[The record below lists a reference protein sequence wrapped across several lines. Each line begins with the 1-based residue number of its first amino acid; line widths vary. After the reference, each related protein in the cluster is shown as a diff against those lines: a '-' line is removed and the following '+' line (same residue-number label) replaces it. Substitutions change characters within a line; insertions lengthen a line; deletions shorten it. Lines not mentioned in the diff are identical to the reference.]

1 MKINIIEEILLA
13 YKKHKSLVEKC
24 NKAKYKIKP
33 EYENIG
39 NLLDSLV
46 EQIKET
52 ATINEIDTILKLID
66 IYKTTKVFWL
76 KEVIVDILNEGYCF
90 NDKNYLQEGKMTE
103 LTEEFK
109 EPKVPYPFIPD
120 VPPNFSFDP
129 IPNPLL
135 PDSKKLNTIWC
146 ENIPNPDANG
156 ITTNVTT
163 SKHNK

>member
-13 YKKHKSLVEKC
+13 YKKHKSLMEK
-24 NKAKYKIKP
+24 NSENEHIKS
-33 EYENIG
+33 EYENIS
-39 NLLDSLV
+39 NLLNSLV

-52 ATINEIDTILKLID
+52 ATINDVDTILKLID

-76 KEVIVDILNEGYCF
+76 KEVIVDILNEGCYF
-90 NDKNYLQEGKMTE
+90 NDKNYSQGERTTE
-103 LTEEFK
+103 LVEEFK
-109 EPKVPYPFIPD
+109 EPEAPYPFIPD
-120 VPPNFSFDP
+120 VQPNFSFDP
-129 IPNPLL
+129 IPNPFL

-146 ENIPNPDANG
+146 ENIPSPDTNG